1 MRLKT
6 PYYYWGNMR
15 TCKGSMVYIAIAILN
30 KNKSATIT
38 FGLEVTLPPIWK
50 LSKNSQT
57 MVWSSLTRKPLHQ
70 ARVQGHSQPHSLLR
84 RESSE
89 SPHLQGGN
97 IRVDKIVKNQ
107 NTSFTSIGGGRLVSS
122 GRIVKV

>member
-6 PYYYWGNMR
+6 PYYYLGNMR

-70 ARVQGHSQPHSLLR
+70 ARVQDHSQPHSLLR

-97 IRVDKIVKNQ
+97 IRVKNQ

>member
-1 MRLKT
+1 MVKCNFEQKQICNNNF
-6 PYYYWGNMR
+6 WV
-15 TCKGSMVYIAIAILN
+15 GSDSPTHLE
-30 KNKSATIT
+30 T
-38 FGLEVTLPPIWK
+38 FQ
-50 LSKNSQT
+50 NSQT

-70 ARVQGHSQPHSLLR
+70 ARVQDHSQPHSLLR
-84 RESSE
+84 REYSE

-107 NTSFTSIGGGRLVSS
+107 NTSVTSIGGGRLVSS